1 VKKFPHLV
9 QMHREFAKDGLV
21 AVSLDVNQ
29 AELKF
34 KDRVLAFLTRQEATF
49 PNYILKDTDEN
60 TDALLTKYNLEATPA
75 IVLFDRAGQRVRL
88 PDDVSDEEL
97 ERTVKELLAA
107 K

>member
-21 AVSLDVNQ
+21 VISLDRSE
-29 AELKF
+29 AELSAQ
-34 KDRVLAFLTRQEATF
+34 DRVLAFLTRQGATF
-49 PNYILKDTDEN
+49 PNYILKDTEEN
-60 TDALLTKYNLEATPA
+60 REALLAKYAIEISPA
-75 IVLFDRAGQRVRL
+75 VALFDRAGKHVRV

>member
-34 KDRVLAFLTRQEATF
+34 QDRVLAFLTRQEATF

-60 TDALLTKYNLEATPA
+60 TDALLAKYNLEATPA
-75 IVLFDRAGQRVRL
+75 IVLLDRAGQRVRL